1 MKKIIIVLIFI
12 FSSFLS
18 FSTHFMGGEIT
29 WKCLKGGPDI
39 GKYIFEMKV
48 YRDCSGT
55 IFSQTAQ
62 TVTHHNYPALGG
74 ATPILM
80 NFISTSAQATPI
92 GSVGSGNAC
101 FDCVAG
107 DEGAV
112 EEFLW
117 RSDPMTLAGS
127 PPPQGWHFTWGSCC
141 RSSQITNGM
150 SDDPWTLRAVMYPYD
165 TDFPNGNYLPA
176 SPCFDSSPEFKE
188 LAKTIICTGYP
199 FAYSHN
205 ASDDELDQLTYNW
218 AEPLGDDFSYDPT
231 NPNATALP
239 FDPPY
244 TVTSPIPGSPTL
256 DSETGEIAYNSP
268 TAGVFVTCVKV
279 EARKCG
285 QLVAEIYREVQVV
298 LLDCSSFNPPTDG
311 LNDPPIITTPVGLQ
325 TWITTINAAGLPS
338 HSTTVYAG
346 DLVTFNIQ
354 AEDLDTYA
362 GGVAQDITLD
372 VSGGQVS
379 KDYILDT
386 WCPNP
391 PCATFNNGANPPIT
405 PGPSGID
412 LVAPSLVSGLFEW
425 QTSCSH
431 IYADVGCGSSSNI
444 FTFSI
449 KAYDDFCPANG
460 ISIATIKITVAP
472 PIPDLRCISVQD
484 NGDID
489 LTWKY
494 VDFAPPTLEPF
505 FVWHAT
511 SLAGPYTM
519 IDSVLFPIDTYTH
532 LGANGN
538 TVSQFY
544 FLSNK
549 DGCDTTGADLHSD
562 TLESIF
568 MDINSI
574 NFGVSATLD
583 WNAIHD
589 PLLITS
595 AVDYDMFIKKTG
607 SSFSNYLTTPL
618 SSYLYDAVKCNEDL
632 QFYVEIPDAIGCIS
646 KSSIGTINLG
656 DTLTPMTP
664 YITDVSVDANGK
676 SLISWIPTPGADYY
690 IIYLNGTEG
699 DITTDTVFGGLN
711 SSYSYGSSFADE
723 YSETFSIR
731 AEDSCGNTKITTP
744 YHNSIYLSF
753 DLDECTQDLILTW
766 NEYNSWMMG
775 VSYYNLVVE
784 ETDLSGIKTTT
795 VDTNLVNKTE
805 YVLTK
810 LMDKYSYNI
819 YIVANDGDT
828 IFSALS
834 NQLLLVPN
842 LPKKPDYN
850 YIEYAS
856 VNHDN
861 GFVEINCLVDN
872 AAIIDFYDVMR
883 SLRDVNN
890 FKKIGEIPFDGGT
903 TIHYTDE
910 FAKTSDNFY
919 QYRIFPVDTCGIRLS
934 APSDVNST
942 YINDTSFGQTIL
954 LEIEIN
960 LDYKASD
967 LINTPYNTEGWEDD
981 PISGRDIEKQYT
993 NTITFNEYEK
1003 WLGDVSQYI
1012 LYRSVNREPF
1022 NLIPICTWH
1031 RLDNDLFYPDGP
1043 RVGNSGLNIF
1053 PGKDGLKF
1061 IDVVTSYGD
1070 GNGRFCYYIKAQEG
1084 NTTTPYISESS
1095 FSNISC
1101 ISQTPSIFVP
1111 NTFTPNGDEHNE
1123 VFRPITNFVSEEGY
1137 SFTIF
1142 NRSGGVI
1149 FTTND
1154 PLKGWDGRLNGNIV
1168 QDDNYIFYLQYIN
1181 GVGEITSKTD
1191 VITLVR

>member
-18 FSTHFMGGEIT
+18 FSSHFMGGEIT
-29 WKCLKGGPDI
+29 WKCLKGGPDV
-39 GKYIFEMKV
+39 GKYVFEMKV
-48 YRDCSGT
+48 YRDCSGIT
-55 IFSQTAQ
+55 FSQVSE

-80 NFISTSAQATPI
+80 NFISTSTQATPI
-92 GSVGSGNAC
+92 GSAGSGNAC
-101 FDCVAG
+101 FDCAAG
-107 DEGAV
+107 DVGAV
-112 EEFLW
+112 EEYIW
-117 RSDPMTLAGS
+117 RSDPMTLVGN
-127 PPPQGWHFTWGSCC
+127 PPTQGWHFTWGSSA
-141 RSSQITNGM
+141 RSSNITNGM
-150 SDDPWTLRAVMYPYD
+150 SNQPWTLRAVMYAYD
-165 TDFPNGNYLPA
+165 TDFPNGVYLPS
-176 SPCFDSSPEFKE
+176 SPCYDSSPEFKE

-205 ASDDELDQLTYNW
+205 ASDDELDELTYSW
-218 AEPLGDDFSYDPT
+218 GEPLGTSGAYDPA
-231 NPNATALP
+231 NPNATALA

-244 TVTSPIPGSPTL
+244 TVTSPIPGNPTL
-256 DSETGEIAYNSP
+256 DSVTGEIAYNSP

-338 HSTTVYAG
+338 HSTTIYAG

-372 VSGGQVS
+372 ISGGQVS

-405 PGPSGID
+405 PGPFGID
-412 LVAPSLVSGLFEW
+412 LFAPAIVSGVFEW
-425 QTSCSH
+425 QTTCNH
-431 IYADVGCGSSSNI
+431 IYADVGCNNSSSI

-460 ISIATIKITVAP
+460 VSIATIKITVAP

-532 LGANGN
+532 VGANGN

-568 MDINSI
+568 MDII
-574 NFGVSATLD
+574 PIDFGVSATLD

-595 AVDYDMFIKKTG
+595 GVYYDMFIKKSG
-607 SSFSNYLTTPL
+607 SLFSNYLTTPL
-618 SSYLYDAVKCNEDL
+618 LSYSYDAVKCNEDL

-646 KSSIGTINLG
+646 RSSIGTVNLG
-656 DTLTPMTP
+656 DTLTPMIP
-664 YITDVSVDANGK
+664 YITDVSVDASGK
-676 SLISWIPTPGADYY
+676 SVISWIPSPGADYY
-690 IIYLNGTEG
+690 IIYLNGSQG

-711 SSYSYGSSFADE
+711 SSYSYSSSFADQ
-723 YSETFSIR
+723 YFETFSIR

-753 DLDECTQDLILTW
+753 DLDECTHDLILNW
-766 NEYNSWMMG
+766 NEYNNWMMG
-775 VSYYNLVVE
+775 VSYYNVVVE
-784 ETDLSGIKTTT
+784 ETDLSGVTTI
-795 VDTNLVNKTE
+795 VDTNLVDITE
-805 YVLTK
+805 YVVTSLI
-810 LMDKYSYNI
+810 DKYSYNI
-819 YIVANDGDT
+819 FIVANDGDT

-834 NQLLLVPN
+834 NQLLLVPD

-856 VNHDN
+856 INHDN

-872 AAIIDFYDVMR
+872 TAIINYYDIMR
-883 SLRDVNN
+883 SLRDVND
-890 FKKIGEIPFDGGT
+890 FKKIGEIPFVGGT

-910 FAKTSDNFY
+910 FVRSSDNFY
-919 QYRIFPVDTCGIRLS
+919 QYRVYPVDTCGIRLS
-934 APSDVNST
+934 APPVDDPAF
-942 YINDTSFGQTIL
+942 INDTSFAQTIL
-954 LEIEIN
+954 LEAEIN
-960 LDYKASD
+960 VNYSAVDPTLD
-967 LINTPYNTEGWEDD
+967 EE
-981 PISGRDIEKQYT
+981 YT
-993 NTITFNEYEK
+993 NTLVFNEYDK
-1003 WLGDVSQYI
+1003 WLGNVLEYR
-1012 LYRSVNREPF
+1012 LYRSINREPF
-1022 NLIPICTWH
+1022 NLLPIRTW
-1031 RLDNDLFYPDGP
+1031 D
-1043 RVGNSGLNIF
+1043 RVTNPNEELYH
-1053 PGKDGLKF
+1053 
-1061 IDVVTSYGD
+1061 IDIVTDYGE
-1070 GNGRFCYYIKAQEG
+1070 GNGRFCYYIEAIEG
-1084 NTTTPYISESS
+1084 NSTPYGPVSEGSL
-1095 FSNISC
+1095 SNISC
-1101 ISQTPSIFVP
+1101 VSQTPIIFVP

-1123 VFRPITNFVSEEGY
+1123 VFRPFTSFVSEEGY

-1142 NRSGGVI
+1142 SRSGGII

-1154 PLKGWDGRLNGNIV
+1154 PLKGWDGRLNGNMV
-1168 QDDNYIFYLQYIN
+1168 KDDNYIFHLQYIN
-1181 GVGEITSKTD
+1181 GVGEITRKTD

>member
-12 FSSFLS
+12 LSSFLS
-18 FSTHFMGGEIT
+18 YSTHFMGGEIT
-29 WKCLKGGPDI
+29 WKCLKGGSDI
-39 GKYIFEMKV
+39 GKYVFEMKV

-55 IFSQTAQ
+55 TFPQTAQ
-62 TVTHHNYPALGG
+62 TLTHHNYPTLGG
-74 ATPILM
+74 SAPILL
-80 NFISTSAQATPI
+80 NFISTSTQATPI

-101 FDCVAG
+101 FDCANN

-112 EEFLW
+112 EELIW

-127 PPPQGWHFTWGSCC
+127 PPPQGWHFTWGTCC

-165 TDFPNGNYLPA
+165 IDFPNGNYLPA

-205 ASDDELDQLTYNW
+205 ASDDELDQLTYSW
-218 AEPLGDDFSYDPT
+218 AEPLGEAANYDPAI
-231 NPNATALP
+231 PNATALV
-239 FDPPY
+239 FSPPY

-256 DSETGEIAYNSP
+256 DIETGEIAYNSP

-285 QLVAEIYREVQVV
+285 QLIAEIYREVQVV

-338 HSTTVYAG
+338 HSTTIYAG

-362 GGVAQDITLD
+362 GGVPQDITLD
-372 VSGGQVS
+372 ISGGQVS

-405 PGPSGID
+405 PGPFGID
-412 LVAPSLVSGLFEW
+412 LFAPAIVSGVFEW
-425 QTSCSH
+425 QTTCNH
-431 IYADVGCGSSSNI
+431 IYADVGCNNSSSI

-460 ISIATIKITVAP
+460 VSIATIKITVAP

-511 SLAGPYTM
+511 SFLGPYTM

-562 TLESIF
+562 TLQSIF
-568 MDINSI
+568 MDITPI
-574 NFGVSATLD
+574 NFGVSAILD

-618 SSYLYDAVKCNEDL
+618 LSYLYDAVKCNEDP

-646 KSSIGTINLG
+646 KSSIGTVNLG

-676 SLISWIPTPGADYY
+676 SIISWIPSPGADYY
-690 IIYLNGTEG
+690 IIYLNGKQG

-711 SSYSYGSSFADE
+711 STYSYGSSFADE

-744 YHNSIYLSF
+744 YHNSIYLSS
-753 DLDECTQDLILTW
+753 DLDECTHDLILTW

-775 VSYYNLVVE
+775 VSYYNVVVE
-784 ETDLSGIKTTT
+784 ETDLSGITTTT
-795 VDTNLVNKTE
+795 VDTNLVNITE
-805 YVLTK
+805 YVVTS

-819 YIVANDGDT
+819 FVVANDGDT
-828 IFSALS
+828 IFSAKS
-834 NQLLLVPN
+834 NQLLLVPD

-872 AAIIDFYDVMR
+872 TAIIDFYDVTR

-890 FKKIGEIPFDGGT
+890 FKKIAEIPFVGGT

-910 FAKTSDNFY
+910 FVKSSDNFY
-919 QYRIFPVDTCGIRLS
+919 QYRIYPVDTCGIRL
-934 APSDVNST
+934 AVPPVNDAAF
-942 YINDTSFGQTIL
+942 INDTSFAQTIL
-954 LEIEIN
+954 LETEIN
-960 LDYKASD
+960 INYSTVDPTLD
-967 LINTPYNTEGWEDD
+967 EE
-981 PISGRDIEKQYT
+981 YT
-993 NTITFNEYEK
+993 NTLVFNEYDK
-1003 WLGDVSQYI
+1003 WLGNVLEYR
-1012 LYRSVNREPF
+1012 LYRSINREPF
-1022 NLIPICTWH
+1022 NLLPIRTWD
-1031 RLDNDLFYPDGP
+1031 RLTNPNEELYH
-1043 RVGNSGLNIF
+1043 
-1053 PGKDGLKF
+1053 
-1061 IDVVTSYGD
+1061 IDIVTDFGE
-1070 GNGRFCYYIKAQEG
+1070 GNGRFCYYIEAIEG
-1084 NTTTPYISESS
+1084 NSTPYGPVSEGSL
-1095 FSNISC
+1095 SNISC
-1101 ISQTPSIFVP
+1101 ISQTPIIYVP

-1123 VFRPITNFVSEEGY
+1123 VFRPFTNFVSEEGY

-1142 NRSGGVI
+1142 SRSGGII

-1154 PLKGWDGRLNGNIV
+1154 PLKGWDGRLNGNMV
-1168 QDDNYIFYLQYIN
+1168 KDDNYIFHLQYIN
-1181 GVGEITSKTD
+1181 GVGEITRKTD

>member
-12 FSSFLS
+12 LSSFLS
-18 FSTHFMGGEIT
+18 FSSHFMGGEIT

-48 YRDCSGT
+48 YRDCSGIT
-55 IFSQTAQ
+55 FSQVSE

-80 NFISTSAQATPI
+80 NFISTSTQATPI
-92 GSVGSGNAC
+92 GSAASGNAC
-101 FDCVAG
+101 FDCAAG
-107 DEGAV
+107 DVGAV
-112 EEFLW
+112 EEYIW
-117 RSDPMTLAGS
+117 RSDPMTLAGN
-127 PPPQGWHFTWGSCC
+127 PPTQGWHFTWGSSA
-141 RSSQITNGM
+141 RSSNITNGM
-150 SDDPWTLRAVMYPYD
+150 SNQPWTLRAVMYAYD
-165 TDFPNGNYLPA
+165 TDFPNGVYLPS
-176 SPCFDSSPEFKE
+176 SPCYDSSPEFKE

-205 ASDDELDQLTYNW
+205 ASDDELDELTYSW
-218 AEPLGDDFSYDPT
+218 GEPLGNSGAYDPA
-231 NPNATALP
+231 NPNATALV

-244 TVTSPIPGSPTL
+244 TVTSPIPGNPTL

-268 TAGVFVTCVKV
+268 TAGIFVTCVKV

-325 TWITTINAAGLPS
+325 TWITTINSAGLPS

-362 GGVAQDITLD
+362 GGVPQDITLD
-372 VSGGQVS
+372 ISGGQVS

-391 PCATFNNGANPPIT
+391 PCATFNNGGSPPIT
-405 PGPSGID
+405 PGPFGID

-538 TVSQFY
+538 IVSQFY

-568 MDINSI
+568 MDITPI
-574 NFGVSATLD
+574 NFGVSAILD

-618 SSYLYDAVKCNEDL
+618 LSYLYDAVKCNEDL

-646 KSSIGTINLG
+646 KSSIGTVNLG

-676 SLISWIPTPGADYY
+676 SIISWIPSPGADYY
-690 IIYLNGTEG
+690 IIYLNGTQG

-711 SSYSYGSSFADE
+711 SSYSYDSSFADE

-744 YHNSIYLSF
+744 YHNSIYLSS
-753 DLDECTQDLILTW
+753 DLDECTHDLILTW
-766 NEYNSWMMG
+766 NEYNSWLMG
-775 VSYYNLVVE
+775 VSYYNVVVE
-784 ETDLSGIKTTT
+784 ETDLSGITTTT
-795 VDTNLVNKTE
+795 VDTNLVNITE
-805 YVLTK
+805 YVVTS

-819 YIVANDGDT
+819 YVVANDGDT

-856 VNHDN
+856 INHDN

-872 AAIIDFYDVMR
+872 TAIIDFYDVMR

-890 FKKIGEIPFDGGT
+890 FKKIGEIPFVGGT

-910 FAKTSDNFY
+910 FVKSSDNFY
-919 QYRIFPVDTCGIRLS
+919 QYRIYPVDTCGIKLS
-934 APSDVNST
+934 VPPVDDAAF
-942 YINDTSFGQTIL
+942 INDTSFAQTIL
-954 LEIEIN
+954 LETEIN
-960 LDYKASD
+960 VNYSTVDPTLD
-967 LINTPYNTEGWEDD
+967 EE
-981 PISGRDIEKQYT
+981 YT
-993 NTITFNEYEK
+993 NTLVFNEYDK
-1003 WLGDVSQYI
+1003 WLGNVLEYR
-1012 LYRSVNREPF
+1012 LYRSINREPF
-1022 NLIPICTWH
+1022 NLLPIRTWD
-1031 RLDNDLFYPDGP
+1031 RLTNPNEELYH
-1043 RVGNSGLNIF
+1043 
-1053 PGKDGLKF
+1053 
-1061 IDVVTSYGD
+1061 IDIVTDFGE
-1070 GNGRFCYYIKAQEG
+1070 GNGRFCYYIEAIEG
-1084 NTTTPYISESS
+1084 NSTPYGPVSEGSL
-1095 FSNISC
+1095 SNISC
-1101 ISQTPSIFVP
+1101 ISQTPIIYVP

-1123 VFRPITNFVSEEGY
+1123 VFRPFTNFVSEEGY

-1142 NRSGGVI
+1142 SRSGGII

-1154 PLKGWDGRLNGNIV
+1154 PLKGWDGRLNGNMV
-1168 QDDNYIFYLQYIN
+1168 KDDNYIFHLQYIN
-1181 GVGEITSKTD
+1181 GVGEITRKTD